1 MYCWYKFFLLAVP
14 TQTEAAKIL
23 YQQYCSLEVVLIIF
37 AVHLS
42 IKELL
47 KRCVFTLRLVFQC
60 FVFNKLFNGSNLW
73 GSGLCASSHQSAA
86 LAGID

>member
-23 YQQYCSLEVVLIIF
+23 YQQYCSLEVILIIF

-60 FVFNKLFNGSNLW
+60 FVFNELFNCIDLW
-73 GSGLCASSHQSAA
+73 GGSLCASRHQSAA